1 VHGAEVVEGVVGEKK
16 SQAQVA
22 MRVQHGPR
30 QRKPKASPRDTVM
43 ISHANPEDNEFT
55 LWLALQLAK
64 EGYKV
69 WTDLTDL
76 LGGESFWSDIEHVI
90 RTRAVKFIYVLSRT
104 SNESN
109 RGFRKELHLAD
120 SEAKKLAATLP
131 RFVVPVAVDDLRSG
145 DYNIYVQHL
154 NCIPSRN
161 WAKGLTD
168 ILELFQRDK
177 VPQFRREFNAKRV
190 TSWWQRF
197 RSAKAGIKRKP
208 DKYLSNWF
216 PIVSLPTHVYLH
228 ELEAVDEKF
237 PTVDFDVAWL
247 FAQRG
252 GQVLTF
258 AAEASFKSVGDPICI
273 AAKKKLE
280 LNDVLGSSEK
290 RRSDSLKPMVSEL
303 LRRHWETWI
312 AGKRLG
318 TYELANN
325 SVCSF
330 FKQAKGVDSL
340 WASYRGV
347 DGDAGRR
354 TLVGIF
360 TKRVSADPETRSK
373 HYWHFGIQGRPR
385 LWPEPVIHISAH
397 VLFSDNGETI
407 WESKRRL
414 HSARRRQCKSWY
426 NDEWRDRLLASMAFL
441 ADGKD
446 TIDIEVVGGSPI
458 KIALTPE
465 LFESKI
471 TCVPLEK
478 TVEKEEVPGGEEEGG
493 DQEDDDEE
501 GEESPD
507 AGVPL

>member
-1 VHGAEVVEGVVGEKK
+1 
-16 SQAQVA
+16 
-22 MRVQHGPR
+22 MRIQHRPKE
-30 QRKPKASPRDTVM
+30 RKPKASPRDTVM

-76 LGGESFWSDIEHVI
+76 IGGESFWSDIEQVI
-90 RTRAVKFIYVLSRT
+90 RTRAVKFVYVLSRT

-131 RFVVPVAVDDLRSG
+131 RFVVPVAIDDLRSG

-161 WAKGLTD
+161 WAKGLMD
-168 ILELFQRDK
+168 ILELFRRDK

-197 RSAKAGIKRKP
+197 RSAKAGIRREA
-208 DKYLSNWF
+208 DKYISNWF
-216 PIVSLPTHVYLH
+216 PFVSLPTDVYLH

-237 PTVDFDVAWL
+237 PIVDFDVPWL

-258 AAEASFKSVGDPICI
+258 ADEASFKSVGEPIAI
-273 AAKKKLE
+273 AGKRKLE
-280 LNDVLGSSEK
+280 LNDVLRSSKK
-290 RRSDSLKPMVSEL
+290 RQEDSLKPMMSEL

-312 AGKRLG
+312 AGKGLG
-318 TYELANN
+318 TYELANHRL
-325 SVCSF
+325 CSF
-330 FKQAKGVDSL
+330 FKPAKGEDSL
-340 WASYRGV
+340 WASYHGV
-347 DGDAGRR
+347 DGGPGRR
-354 TLVGIF
+354 SLVGIF
-360 TKRVSADPETRSK
+360 TKRVSSDPETRSK

-385 LWPEPVIHISAH
+385 LWPEPVIHISTH

-426 NDEWRDRLLASMAFL
+426 NDEWRDRLLASMALL

-446 TIDIEVVGGSPI
+446 TIDIEVTGAAPI
-458 KIALTPE
+458 KIAIAPE

-471 TCVPLEK
+471 TCIPLEK
-478 TVEKEEVPGGEEEGG
+478 TIEKVPVGEEEGG
-493 DQEDDDEE
+493 EQQDDDEE
-501 GEESPD
+501 DEESEESPD
-507 AGVPL
+507 AGVPF

>member
-1 VHGAEVVEGVVGEKK
+1 
-16 SQAQVA
+16 
-22 MRVQHGPR
+22 
-30 QRKPKASPRDTVM
+30 M

-55 LWLALQLAK
+55 LWLALQLTK

-76 LGGESFWSDIEHVI
+76 LGGESFWNDIEQVI

-120 SEAKKLAATLP
+120 SESKKLAATLP
-131 RFVVPVAVDDLRSG
+131 RFVVPVAIDDLRSG

-154 NCIPSRN
+154 NCVPSRN
-161 WAKGLTD
+161 WAKGLAD

-177 VPQFRREFNAKRV
+177 VPQFRRDFNAKTV

-197 RSAKAGIKRKP
+197 RSAKAGIKREP

-216 PIVSLPTHVYLH
+216 PIVSLPTHLYLH
-228 ELEAVDEKF
+228 QLEAVDEKF
-237 PTVDFDVAWL
+237 PTVDFDLPWL
-247 FAQRG
+247 FAQHG

-258 AAEASFKSVGDPICI
+258 AEEARFKSVGEPVAI
-273 AAKKKLE
+273 AAKQKLE
-280 LNDVLGSSEK
+280 LNDVLGGSKK
-290 RRSDSLKPMVSEL
+290 RQADSLKPKVSEL

-312 AGKRLG
+312 AGKGLG
-318 TYELANN
+318 TYELANHRL
-325 SVCSF
+325 CSF
-330 FKQAKGVDSL
+330 FKPVKGEDSL
-340 WASYRGV
+340 WSSYRGV
-347 DGDAGRR
+347 DGNAGRR
-354 TLVGIF
+354 SLVGIF
-360 TKRVSADPETRSK
+360 TKRLGSDPGTRSK

-385 LWPEPVIHISAH
+385 LWPAPVIHISTH

-414 HSARRRQCKSWY
+414 HAARRRQCKSWY

-446 TIDIEVVGGSPI
+446 TIDIEVVGASPLT
-458 KIALTPE
+458 IALTPE

-471 TCVPLEK
+471 TCAPLEK
-478 TVEKEEVPGGEEEGG
+478 AIEKEEVPGSEEADE
-493 DQEDDDEE
+493 DEE
-501 GEESPD
+501 DSDEEDEESPGS
-507 AGVPL
+507 GVTF